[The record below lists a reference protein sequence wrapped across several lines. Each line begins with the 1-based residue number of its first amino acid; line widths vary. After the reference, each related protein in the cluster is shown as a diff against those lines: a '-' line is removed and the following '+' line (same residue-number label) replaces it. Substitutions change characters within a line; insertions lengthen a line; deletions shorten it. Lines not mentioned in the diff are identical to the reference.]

1 MQKKKTTRAAKHFCE
16 MRMFQTL
23 NASVEATFRSSAEG
37 WMRTLR
43 FFEPYLLAIVSPAS
57 APPGCSSLAPA
68 RRGKPVPRPFARGG
82 KTGIPAA
89 QDPCRAARKG
99 RFDRSNSRSAQI
111 LGTQTFPRSRETRA
125 KARRTSAR
133 ARAPASCVCR
143 IPLRLRVR
151 PPAPSTSR
159 GERRTSGRRRTSRAQ
174 TAEIAPQARGFV
186 SFVS

>member
-1 MQKKKTTRAAKHFCE
+1 
-16 MRMFQTL
+16 MRGFQTL
-23 NASVEATFRSSAEG
+23 NAAVEASFCSSAEG
-37 WMRTLR
+37 WTRTLR
-43 FFEPYLLAIVSPAS
+43 FFEPYLLAIVLRVPVPRVNASP
-57 APPGCSSLAPA
+57 APA
-68 RRGKPVPRPFARGG
+68 RRGKPVPRPSAHDG

-89 QDPCRAARKG
+89 QDRCRAARKD
-99 RFDRSNSRSAQI
+99 RLDRSNSRSARTPE
-111 LGTQTFPRSRETRA
+111 TQTFPRSRETRA